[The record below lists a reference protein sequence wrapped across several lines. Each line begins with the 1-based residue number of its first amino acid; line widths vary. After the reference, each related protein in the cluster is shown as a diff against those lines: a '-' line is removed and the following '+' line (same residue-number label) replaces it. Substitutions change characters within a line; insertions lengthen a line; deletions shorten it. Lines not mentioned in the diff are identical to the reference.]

1 MGSIQTLSLE
11 THVEKHSNIRSEYL
25 KLSTSERKPPR
36 STLMPGVNR
45 VIVEC
50 ILKAK
55 KIVLTIL
62 RINNPI
68 VVLAERI
75 KTLRRSAL

>member
-1 MGSIQTLSLE
+1 M
-11 THVEKHSNIRSEYL
+11 
-25 KLSTSERKPPR
+25 
-36 STLMPGVNR
+36 LMPGVNR

-62 RINNPI
+62 RINNPV
-68 VVLAERI
+68 VVLAEHI
-75 KTLRRSAL
+75 KTLWRSAH